1 MYKSLFE
8 FISSSKQKR
17 ELLLGIKQPKC
28 SAIKQENSDINDI
41 SYPENIINQALNA
54 EDYFLI
60 VGPPGTG
67 KTSIFARRLIEEY
80 YKKPDVNIMVIAYT
94 NRAVDELC
102 GAINAA
108 FGYSDGD
115 CDKYIRV
122 GSELSCDSAY
132 QHRLLQRVSEKA
144 ADRGLGK
151 VP

>member
-1 MYKSLFE
+1 MKGTIVKITPEKVEVRFRYKQKNRHYFEDNQFWAIEHDSLDSSLNSMYKSLFE

-80 YKKPDVNIMVIAYT
+80 YKSLM
-94 NRAVDELC
+94 
-102 GAINAA
+102 
-108 FGYSDGD
+108 
-115 CDKYIRV
+115 
-122 GSELSCDSAY
+122 
-132 QHRLLQRVSEKA
+132 
-144 ADRGLGK
+144 
-151 VP
+151 